1 LRVVIIKREIK
12 TMDLIVNKFH
22 PKSKTK
28 YKLKLRIKSRHCIKD
43 NTKVIL
49 NRSGVNNLK
58 YNWEKERI

>member
-1 LRVVIIKREIK
+1 
-12 TMDLIVNKFH
+12 MDLIVNKFH

-28 YKLKLRIKSRHCIKD
+28 YKLKLRIKYRHYIKD

-58 YNWEKERI
+58 YN